1 VVKRHLLLACVAL
14 LAGCSGT
21 DESGPPPYDGPP
33 IPWAYQPFPKR
44 EEPKE
49 NPTTDAK
56 VALGQLLF
64 YDPILSSDR
73 AVACATCHSEIWGMS
88 DGLPLSIGV
97 GGEGP
102 TGPGRTGPN
111 LTRRNAQT
119 LWNAGFRKRLF
130 WDGRVASL
138 EEQVLHP
145 LKEPKELGRD
155 VDAVVADL
163 AAIDEYAKLFAAAFG
178 QPAVTADNMTRA
190 IAALERTMVSDRAPY
205 DRYVAGDEG
214 ALSSETIR
222 GMKLFGEAGC
232 AGCHVAPLFESE
244 RFSDRGVG
252 DGSDLGRYEATQ
264 EQSDLYAFRVPTLRN
279 ARDSEPY
286 FHDGSV
292 QDLRAAVA
300 QEVQRSVLE
309 GDSRPLADDEID
321 AISTFIDKALTD
333 TSGGPHRPKKVPSG
347 LQVPVDGFRVPR

>member
-1 VVKRHLLLACVAL
+1 MVTRLLFVASVAL

-33 IPWAYQPFPKR
+33 IPWAYKPFPKMA
-44 EEPKE
+44 EPKD
-49 NPTTDAK
+49 NPTTEAK

-73 AVACATCHSEIWGMS
+73 AVACATCHSEVWGMS

-111 LTRRNAQT
+111 RTRRNAQT
-119 LWNAGFRKRLF
+119 LWNAGYRKRLF

-145 LKEPKELGRD
+145 LAEPKELGRD

-163 AAIDEYAKLFAAAFG
+163 ASIDEYAQLFAAAFG
-178 QPAVTADNMTRA
+178 QPAVTAGNLTFA

-214 ALSSETIR
+214 ALNAETVR
-222 GMKLFGEAGC
+222 GMNLFGEAGC

-244 RFSDRGVG
+244 RWVDRGVG
-252 DGSDLGRYEATQ
+252 NGSDLGRYEATQ
-264 EQSDLYAFRVPTLRN
+264 KDADRFAFRVPTLRN

-300 QEVQRSVLE
+300 QEVERSVQA
-309 GDSRPLADDEID
+309 GDSRSLEDDEID
-321 AISTFIDKALTD
+321 AIATFIDKALTD
-333 TSGGPHRPKKVPSG
+333 ITNEPHRPKKVPSG
-347 LQVPVDGFRVPR
+347 FAVPVDGFRIPR